1 MQSDEYSYRQS
12 HHKEGAILSRRFV
25 SLSIHPLACLISWTE
40 TYFIS
45 GRQESLQSQEI
56 EYQVHTLR
64 FRAEQ
69 CHDVQLDH
77 SFVPTPSLSERLSHT
92 FRVSSDTIV
101 K

>member
-1 MQSDEYSYRQS
+1 MQSYEYSYREP
-12 HHKEGAILSRRFV
+12 HHKEGELLQPRFV
-25 SLSIHPLACLISWTE
+25 SLPVHPLACLISWTE

-64 FRAEQ
+64 LRAEQ
-69 CHDVQLDH
+69 SHNIQLDP
-77 SFVPTPSLSERLSHT
+77 SFVPTPTLAERLTHS
-92 FRVSSDTIV
+92 FRVSSDTVV

>member
-12 HHKEGAILSRRFV
+12 HHKEGAILSPRLVR
-25 SLSIHPLACLISWTE
+25 LHIHPLACLISWTE

-56 EYQVHTLR
+56 EYQVQTLR
-64 FRAEQ
+64 ILEEQ
-69 CHDVQLDH
+69 CHNLQLDPF
-77 SFVPTPSLSERLSHT
+77 FVPTPSLNGQLSHS
-92 FRVSSDTIV
+92 FRVSSDTVV